1 MARRLTDQQRRRIH
15 GHQQRTR
22 NAVTNVDTLPDDAL
36 LGAEQEA
43 RVIAHYGSQLDVE
56 LLSDTCAEPAV
67 IRCALRANIA
77 QLVTG
82 DHVIVRLPAD
92 EAGVD
97 AVAVVVAACERRSL
111 LSRPDSRGLLRPVA
125 ANIDAMLITIAPRPQ
140 PFPFLIDRYLVAAD
154 MHQIQ
159 PVILCNKI
167 DLLDDSN
174 RDEIEKLLSIY
185 RAIGYPVFSVSSHCG
200 EGLQAVEEFLCDKIA
215 VVVGQSGVGKSSL
228 IRALLPG
235 IEIATGE
242 LSDVVEKGKHTT
254 TTARLYH
261 LPNGGSLID
270 SPGIREFTLQ
280 HVPAQ
285 QLLSHF
291 VDLRDYADHCRFRDC
306 QHQHEPGCALL
317 AAEASGAVFPER
329 LASYRHILSTLSGSP

>member
-15 GHQQRTR
+15 SHQQRKR
-22 NAVTNVDTLPDDAL
+22 NAVTDVAELLDDTL

-43 RVIAHYGSQLDVE
+43 LVIAHYGSQLDVE
-56 LLSDTCAEPAV
+56 LLSDTRAEPAV
-67 IRCALRANIA
+67 VRCALRANIA

-82 DHVIVRLPAD
+82 DHVIVRLPAE

-97 AVAVVVAACERRSL
+97 AAAVVVAACERHSL

-125 ANIDAMLITIAPRPQ
+125 ANIDAMLITIAPRPE

-154 MHQIQ
+154 MHEIQ
-159 PVILCNKI
+159 PVILCNKT
-167 DLLDDSN
+167 DLIDDSN
-174 RDEIEKLLSIY
+174 RDHIETLLSIY
-185 RAIGYPVFSVSSHCG
+185 RAIGYPVFSVSSH
-200 EGLQAVEEFLCDKIA
+200 EGVGLESVEAFLSDKTA

-235 IEIATGE
+235 IEIATGA
-242 LSDVVEKGKHTT
+242 LSEMVDKGKHTT

-261 LPNGGSLID
+261 LPKGGNLID

-306 QHQHEPGCALL
+306 QHQHEPDCALL

-329 LASYRHILSTLSGSP
+329 LASYRHILSTLKN